1 MHVYERILVPVDFS
15 AASVQAAKRAMQL
28 APPMGH
34 VDLVHVAQLSMP
46 AAMPAAEL
54 PIEEMMTPLDLQQ
67 NRALLEGELQGL
79 HEILRALNPQVNV
92 DTRVVY
98 GDPATVIIDESAHYD
113 LIVVGASHR
122 SRLSQLLLGSITKKA
137 VQDARCPVLVER
149 DPEELAR

>member
-1 MHVYERILVPVDFS
+1 MHAYERILVPIDFS
-15 AASVQAAKRAMQL
+15 TASVQAAKRAVQL

-34 VDLVHVAQLSMP
+34 VDLVHVAHVSMP

-67 NRALLEGELQGL
+67 NRELLESELRGL
-79 HEILRALNPQVNV
+79 HEIVRALNPQVHV
-92 DTRVVY
+92 ETRVVY
-98 GDPATVIIDESAHYD
+98 GDPASVIIDESEHYD

-122 SRLSQLLLGSITKKA
+122 SRLSQLLLGSVAKKA

-149 DPEELAR
+149 DPEESAR